1 MTEAPLNPRKN
12 REKAAEIFFET
23 FAVPALYISM
33 QAVLSLYSTGRT
45 TGVVLDSGD
54 GVTHSVPIFEGF
66 ALPHSVMR
74 NDIAG
79 REVTKY
85 LKLLLRKEG
94 FNFNTTAEFEIV
106 KNIKVRIVEKSN
118 ITFPL
123 CNVC

>member
-1 MTEAPLNPRKN
+1 MTEAPLNPRRN

-23 FAVPALYISM
+23 FSVPALYISM

-94 FNFNTTAEFEIV
+94 SNFNTTAEFEIV
-106 KNIKVRIVEKSN
+106 KNIKVI
-118 ITFPL
+118 
-123 CNVC
+123 